1 MKKAAP
7 APAGPQALNTE
18 HSSTIDFAEH
28 KRRAGEGAAPY
39 RREADVQRTL
49 NPVQYYRGHEI

>member
-1 MKKAAP
+1 VKKAAP
-7 APAGPQALNTE
+7 APAAAQALNTE

-28 KRRAGEGAAPY
+28 KRRAVERAAPY
-39 RREADVQRTL
+39 RREADVQRVL